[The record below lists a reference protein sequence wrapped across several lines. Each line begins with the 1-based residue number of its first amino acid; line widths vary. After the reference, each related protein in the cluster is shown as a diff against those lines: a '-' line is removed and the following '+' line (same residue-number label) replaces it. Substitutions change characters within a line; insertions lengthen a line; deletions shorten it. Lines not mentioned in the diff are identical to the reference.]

1 MIIRISVLFLVLLA
15 AGIPVFAEG
24 MRAQNWNSGKA
35 DWGNQNTERRI
46 SAVSR
51 QNKRNGGQYML
62 DELPMQE
69 IDSSELAGLLLM
81 REEEK
86 LARDVYQYLGE
97 TWNMPIF
104 FNISSSEQTHTDAVK
119 ALLERYAIED
129 PMMND
134 TPGQFADP
142 ELQAL
147 YDSLTQQGSKS
158 LQAAL
163 ETGAAVE
170 DLDIKDLNDLL
181 AGTDNEDLSLVYE
194 NLRRGSENHIRSFTR
209 QLESLG
215 VSYEAQYISAEEL
228 AAILQ

>member
-1 MIIRISVLFLVLLA
+1 
-15 AGIPVFAEG
+15 
-24 MRAQNWNSGKA
+24 
-35 DWGNQNTERRI
+35 
-46 SAVSR
+46 
-51 QNKRNGGQYML
+51 
-62 DELPMQE
+62 
-69 IDSSELAGLLLM
+69 M